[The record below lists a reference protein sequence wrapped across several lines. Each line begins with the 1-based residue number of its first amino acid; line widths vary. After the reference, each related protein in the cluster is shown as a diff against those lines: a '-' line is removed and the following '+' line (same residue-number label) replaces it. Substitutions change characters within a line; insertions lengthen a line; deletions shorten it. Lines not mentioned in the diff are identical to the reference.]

1 MQSNLK
7 LKGLLVITLLPALLL
22 YSFFVIIPI
31 FWSSYYGFFEWSG
44 LGDATYIGLQNYI
57 DVMQSPVFWRSLK
70 NNLMIVAASVFGQ
83 VPIALALALMLRK
96 SNWFQIF
103 VRSAVF
109 LPMVIS
115 TVVVG
120 LIWGYIYDP
129 EIGVINTVLRAVG
142 LESWTKAWLADPSV
156 NMYAVA
162 VPIIWNYIGPYLHI
176 FIAAIQNIPSEMEEA
191 AMIDGASGWKKLI
204 YIILPNMWTTIK
216 VAVVLC
222 ISGSLKAFDQVFVMT
237 GGGPAESTEILA
249 TYMYN
254 NTFLV
259 YRYGYGSAVST
270 MIILLSLILI
280 GISQVLMKRKNEGMT
295 IR

>member
-1 MQSNLK
+1 MMQSNIK

-22 YSFFVIIPI
+22 YTFFVIIPI
-31 FWSSYYGFFEWSG
+31 FWSSYYGFFEWTG
-44 LGDATYIGLQNYI
+44 LGEATYIGFQNYLEVI
-57 DVMQSPVFWRSLK
+57 QSPVFWKSFK
-70 NNLMIVAASVFGQ
+70 NNMIIVAASVFGQ
-83 VPIALALALMLRK
+83 VPIALGLALLLRK
-96 SNWFQIF
+96 TTLFQRF

-129 EIGVINTVLRAVG
+129 ELGVVNTVLTAVG
-142 LESWTKAWLADPSV
+142 LESWTRAWLADPSV

-162 VPIIWNYIGPYLHI
+162 IPIIWNYIGPYLII
-176 FIAAIQNIPSEMEEA
+176 FIAAIQNIPSEIEEA
-191 AMIDGASGWKKLI
+191 ALLDGASGWKKLI

-216 VAVVLC
+216 VAIVLC

-254 NTFLV
+254 NTFLI

-270 MIILLSLILI
+270 MIIILSLILI
-280 GISQVLMKRKNEGMT
+280 VISQIVMKR
-295 IR
+295 RD

>member
-1 MQSNLK
+1 MK
-7 LKGLLVITLLPALLL
+7 LQTAAKKWKPLLFITLLPALLL

-31 FWSSYYGFFEWSG
+31 FWSSYYGFFDWSG
-44 LGDATYIGLQNYI
+44 LGEATYIGFQNYME
-57 DVMQSPVFWRSLK
+57 VLQSPEFWKAFK
-70 NNLMIVAASVFGQ
+70 NNMVIVAASVFGQ
-83 VPIALALALMLRK
+83 VPIALGLALLLRK
-96 SNWFQIF
+96 NSLFQRF

-120 LIWGYIYDP
+120 LIWGYIYNP
-129 EIGVINTVLRAVG
+129 EFGIVNSVLRAVG
-142 LESWTKAWLADPSV
+142 LESWTRAWLADPDV

-162 VPIIWNYIGPYLHI
+162 IPIIWNYIGPYLII
-176 FIAAIQNIPSEMEEA
+176 FIAAIQNIPSELEEA
-191 AMIDGASGWKKLI
+191 ALLDGATGWKKLI

-216 VAVVLC
+216 VAIVLC

-237 GGGPAESTEILA
+237 GGGPAGSTDILA

-270 MIILLSLILI
+270 MIIILSLILI
-280 GISQVLMKRKNEGMT
+280 VISQVLMRRKD
-295 IR
+295 

>member
-1 MQSNLK
+1 MQANLK

-44 LGDATYIGLQNYI
+44 LGEATYIGFQNYMEVI
-57 DVMQSPVFWRSLK
+57 QSSVFWRSFK
-70 NNLMIVAASVFGQ
+70 NNMIIVAASVFGQ

-96 SNWFQIF
+96 RNWFQKV

-129 EIGVINTVLRAVG
+129 ELGVINAVLRAVG
-142 LESWTKAWLADPSV
+142 LESWTKSWLSDPSV

-162 VPIIWNYIGPYLHI
+162 VPIIWNYIGPYLVI

-270 MIILLSLILI
+270 MIIILSLILI
-280 GISQVLMKRKNEGMT
+280 GISQLLMRRKNG
-295 IR
+295 

>member
-162 VPIIWNYIGPYLHI
+162 VPIIWNYIGPYLII